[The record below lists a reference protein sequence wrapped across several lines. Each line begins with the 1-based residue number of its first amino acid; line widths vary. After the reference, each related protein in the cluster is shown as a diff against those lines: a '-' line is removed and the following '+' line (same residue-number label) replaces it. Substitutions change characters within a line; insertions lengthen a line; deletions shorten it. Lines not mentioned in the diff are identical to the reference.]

1 MRSLHVL
8 GLGYIAVCGGLLFL
22 PRQTPAPVIAPVP
35 TRPAEVPD
43 PAPVP
48 TAPHPAGPLRP
59 GDARAWFEATKPFCN
74 TLEVVTRIQYS
85 PPPAG
90 TEGAGYGA
98 ACYALAGRIDS
109 ATAMIDRES
118 AGGKSVAAGIVFEV
132 GHPVADAGDNRSAG
146 PIMALVV
153 SYQPDNYM
161 ALYHA
166 GMAEAATG
174 DHARA
179 KKHLHRFL
187 ELYSAEDGWR
197 GSAQGALRQLG
208 EEP

>member
-8 GLGYIAVCGGLLFL
+8 GLGYIAVCGGLLLL
-22 PRQTPAPVIAPVP
+22 PRQAEAPVVP
-35 TRPAEVPD
+35 IIEHVIVPQ

-48 TAPHPAGPLRP
+48 TVPHEVTPLTP
-59 GDARAWFEATKPFCN
+59 GDARAWFETAKPFCN
-74 TLEVVTRIQYS
+74 TLEVVTRLQFA
-85 PPPAG
+85 PPPGG
-90 TEGAGYGA
+90 TDGAGYGA

-109 ATAMIDRES
+109 AAAMIDRLDRNARPS
-118 AGGKSVAAGIVFEV
+118 AAGIVFEV

-174 DHARA
+174 DPTRA
-179 KKHLHRFL
+179 KKHLRRFL
-187 ELYSAEDGWR
+187 ELYHDEDGWR
-197 GSAQGALRQLG
+197 SSAIGQLRQLG